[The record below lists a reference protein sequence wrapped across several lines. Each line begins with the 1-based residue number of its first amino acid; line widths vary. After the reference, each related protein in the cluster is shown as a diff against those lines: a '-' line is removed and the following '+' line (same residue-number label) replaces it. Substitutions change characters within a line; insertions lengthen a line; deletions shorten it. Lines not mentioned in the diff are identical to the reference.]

1 VEPLPAVGTIPVR
14 AVFVVLA
21 ATPVLPVVLAL
32 SASLALLAGDGE
44 VRTSVAV
51 SLRGTAFCVASAA
64 SFGLTPT
71 VAGAEAVAATGAAV
85 CAEALAA
92 VRANAA
98 ASAMDLMIRFMC
110 LPLFELGGNTKIVLS
125 ESCG

>member
-1 VEPLPAVGTIPVR
+1 
-14 AVFVVLA
+14 VV
-21 ATPVLPVVLAL
+21 PVVLAL

-71 VAGAEAVAATGAAV
+71 VAGVEAVAAVAATGAAV

-98 ASAMDLMIRFMC
+98 ASAIDLMKRFMC
-110 LPLFELGGNTKIVLS
+110 LPLFEVGGNTEIVLS
-125 ESCG
+125 ESCREQAQARL